1 MAGAPPGRELAVA
14 SESTRRNQKHRKS
27 AYKPTPKPSLATP
40 NTILQLRFF
49 YSWVDFSPILPILTP
64 SCPFWAAWNQQGKQP
79 PQTTL
84 RAPYGAKNTPNP
96 TPNHSQTHPKQ
107 LPTPLHNFEK
117 SSYGGDFHPFWPFLP
132 PSYPL
137 REPKFDPKI
146 DQKTRF
152 SQIWVDYGQ
161 NRPGK
166 SPTHIEASFSQL
178 FSTIGTQN
186 RRFCPKNTQK
196 TVIFGHFVISEPR
209 LSIACTLIF
218 EFLSTSWPS
227 FAPKTQNYHQNVS
240 FLRGSNQGEKIPT
253 TP

>member
-1 MAGAPPGRELAVA
+1 MHRRARAGTKNTENPP
-14 SESTRRNQKHRKS
+14 TNQPQSH
-27 AYKPTPKPSLATP
+27 PK
-40 NTILQLRFF
+40 QLPIPFYNFDFF
-49 YSWVDFSPILPILTP
+49 TQGSIFSPILPILTP

-96 TPNHSQTHPKQ
+96 TPNQSQTHTKQ

-117 SSYGGDFHPFWPFLP
+117 SSSGGDFHPFWPFLP

-137 REPKFDPKI
+137 REPKIDPKI

-178 FSTIGTQN
+178 FSTIGTQ
-186 RRFCPKNTQK
+186 K
-196 TVIFGHFVISEPR
+196 
-209 LSIACTLIF
+209 
-218 EFLSTSWPS
+218 
-227 FAPKTQNYHQNVS
+227 
-240 FLRGSNQGEKIPT
+240 
-253 TP
+253 